1 MLLYALY
8 LYLPYADL
16 WDKSPLQPASSILS
30 YRPDKAMMPALTRK
44 LDMMAARKG
53 TTSDSESVLGV
64 LKLMADLRLSTGHSC
79 SV

>member
-16 WDKSPLQPASSILS
+16 WDKSPLSPASSILS

-53 TTSDSESVLGV
+53 TTSESVLSA
-64 LKLMADLRLSTGHSC
+64 LKLMADLGLSN
-79 SV
+79 